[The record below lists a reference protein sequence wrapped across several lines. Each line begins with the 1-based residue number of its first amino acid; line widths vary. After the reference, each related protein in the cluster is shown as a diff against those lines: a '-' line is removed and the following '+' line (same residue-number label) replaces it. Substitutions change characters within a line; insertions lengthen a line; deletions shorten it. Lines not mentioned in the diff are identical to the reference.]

1 MRKRKKVMIT
11 FRELK
16 NMAKQADETN
26 VTSLGILVTMLF
38 LGVLCILGFV
48 YRLHMICSCLILGAG
63 VCVIPIVLYYHYYQK
78 KENIRFNQV
87 DVYIHQMAY
96 SFQRSPKI
104 ITALKD
110 TYQIADGYLK
120 EVILNAIACMESDDS
135 EHVYTQALEIIEEA
149 FPCDRVYTLHR
160 FLISIEER
168 GGEYS
173 QPLSILLEDFDRWV
187 RRVYRYQ
194 DDMKHV
200 KINSAIGIILSCI
213 LASMSVIINTMLNQ
227 TAEVNMDIANLYI
240 YQAETIGYI
249 MVNIIYFIYVI
260 VHYSKDWITAVR
272 DDETVMK
279 DYHIVFDSESKTVK
293 AVRWGIIIVSVIVS
307 VVTGIKAGRTIGI
320 MIFITGAVMYF
331 MPHYNRTRAMARL
344 KDDVYTGFSEW
355 LREVAVNLSHA
366 PLQAAIQ
373 ESYRTCPA
381 VIKPSLAK
389 FIYELDDN
397 PADVTPYYTFLEEFK
412 ILDISSTVRTLYS
425 ITENET
431 QNMSEVISGLIS
443 RKYELVDKHE
453 AQRNQNNISML
464 KFAEYIP
471 LFIVSV
477 KIGIDMMLV
486 ISNYL

>member
-1 MRKRKKVMIT
+1 
-11 FRELK
+11 
-16 NMAKQADETN
+16 
-26 VTSLGILVTMLF
+26 
-38 LGVLCILGFV
+38 
-48 YRLHMICSCLILGAG
+48 MICLSIIIAAG
-63 VCVIPIVLYYHYYQK
+63 ICVIPIVLYYHYYQR

-120 EVILNAIACMESDDS
+120 DVILNSIACMESDDS
-135 EHVYTQALEIIEEA
+135 KHIYTQALGIIEEA
-149 FPCDRVYTLHR
+149 FPCERVYTLHR

-187 RRVYRYQ
+187 RRVYKYQ

-200 KINSAIGIILSCI
+200 KINSSIGIILSCI
-213 LASMSVIINTMLNQ
+213 LASMSVIISTMLSQ
-227 TAEVNMDIANLYI
+227 TAEVNMDITNLYI
-240 YQAETIGYI
+240 YQAETLG
-249 MVNIIYFIYVI
+249 YVI
-260 VHYSKDWITAVR
+260 VYYSKDWITVVR
-272 DDETVMK
+272 DDEAVMK
-279 DYHIVFDSESKTVK
+279 DYHIVFDKESKTVK
-293 AVRWGIIIVSVIVS
+293 AARWGMIIVSVIVS
-307 VVTGIKAGRTIGI
+307 VITGMRFGRTVGI
-320 MIFITGAVMYF
+320 IIFVTGAVMYF
-331 MPHYNRTRAMARL
+331 MPHYNRTRAMTRL

-381 VIKPSLAK
+381 VIKPSLAR

-397 PADVTPYYTFLEEFK
+397 PADVTPYYTFLQEFK

-431 QNMSEVISGLIS
+431 QNMSKVISGLIS

-453 AQRNQNNISML
+453 AQRNQNNISIL